1 VERALQARLPK
12 LRLVDDDA
20 DAEFWLTLVGDCG
33 LVALRLSTPGMRQGR
48 HRPASVPASLKPTV
62 ARAMVR
68 LSGPR
73 ETDVVLDPFCGAG
86 TLLLERAHAGPF
98 ASLIGG
104 DRDPATV
111 AVART
116 NVRASGLPVEISE
129 WDARALP
136 LPDRSVDVVLSNPP
150 FGKKIRI
157 EGGAADPFYREF
169 LAEAR
174 RVLRP
179 AWASRPHHQPGRR
192 LHRGGKQLSPPL
204 AVTTQVPL
212 LVRGERAVVFVATTP
227 SAAVA
232 ASAKGSPRRKD
243 SHGSVQL
250 PDPGTP

>member
-1 VERALQARLPK
+1 
-12 LRLVDDDA
+12 
-20 DAEFWLTLVGDCG
+20 VGDVG

-179 AWASRPHHQPGRR
+179 AGR
-192 LHRGGKQLSPPL
+192 LVLITNQVDAFTEAVKQLSPPL

-243 SHGSVQL
+243 LHGSVQL